1 MSTAASTPSLADRF
15 FVEAMSPAFRE
26 DPYPHYERFR
36 GRDPLLRVADT
47 IWFALGHA
55 EVTNLLRHPR
65 MSTDEQQHAAT
76 EAGNALDPN
85 RTRSLLFM
93 DPPDHTRLRNLVA
106 RAFTP
111 RRIEG
116 LRAATEAITAEL
128 LDAMPAD
135 GTPVDLIQAFAYP
148 LPVRVICSLLG
159 IPPADEA
166 VFTGWSRGIARSLDP
181 SVLRS
186 PAIDATIDQARSELR
201 AYLADL
207 LQFRRKSPGDDL
219 LSGLAAVDA
228 DGDRISSGE
237 VLSLAVLLLVA
248 GHETTVNLL
257 GNGVL
262 ALLRAP
268 DQLALLRQ
276 SPELVAGAVDE
287 LLRFDGPVQITQ
299 RIATEDMDVGG
310 CQVRRGDEI
319 LLVLGAANRDP
330 TVFADPNRLDVTRDA
345 RRHVGFGGGIHHCLG
360 AVLARMETQIALAG
374 LLDRFGHIELAGTPV
389 RRPTFTL
396 RGLET
401 LPLALSSG
409 GYAACGPRT
418 SLPGSAPVASPSR

>member
-1 MSTAASTPSLADRF
+1 MSTPSLADRF
-15 FVEAMSPAFRE
+15 FVEAMSPAFRD

-36 GRDPLLRVADT
+36 GAEPLLRVADT
-47 IWFALGHA
+47 IWFALGHGD
-55 EVTNLLRHPR
+55 VTNLLRHPG
-65 MSTDEQQHAAT
+65 MSTDESHATT
-76 EAGNALDPN
+76 EIGKTGAGAVK
-85 RTRSLLFM
+85 TQSLLFM

-128 LDAMPAD
+128 LDAMVAD
-135 GTPVDLIQAFAYP
+135 RAPVDLIQAFAYP

-159 IPPADEA
+159 IPAADEA

-181 SVLRS
+181 TILRS
-186 PAIDATIDQARSELR
+186 AEIDAAIEQARRELR
-201 AYLADL
+201 AYLGDL
-207 LQFRRKSPGDDL
+207 LEFRRKTPGDDL
-219 LSGLAAVDA
+219 LSGLAAVEA

-248 GHETTVNLL
+248 GHETTVNLI

-268 DQLALLRQ
+268 DQLAVLRR
-276 SPELVAGAVDE
+276 SPDLVGPAVDE

-299 RIATEDMDVGG
+299 RIATEDMEVVG
-310 CQVRRGDEI
+310 CKVRGGDEI

-330 TVFADPNRLDVTRDA
+330 AVFAEPHRLDVTRDA

-360 AVLARMETQIALAG
+360 AVLARMETQIALAN
-374 LLDRFGHIELAGTPV
+374 LLDRFGRIELAGAPV

-396 RGLET
+396 RGLE
-401 LPLALSSG
+401 
-409 GYAACGPRT
+409 
-418 SLPGSAPVASPSR
+418 SLPVALA

>member
-1 MSTAASTPSLADRF
+1 MSTPSLADRF
-15 FVEAMSPAFRE
+15 FVEAMSPAFRD

-36 GRDPLLRVADT
+36 GAEPLLRVADT
-47 IWFALGHA
+47 IWFALGHGD
-55 EVTNLLRHPR
+55 VTNLLRHPG
-65 MSTDEQQHAAT
+65 MSTDESHATT
-76 EAGNALDPN
+76 EIGKTGPGAVK
-85 RTRSLLFM
+85 TQSLLFM

-128 LDAMPAD
+128 LDAMVAD
-135 GTPVDLIQAFAYP
+135 RAPVDLIQAFAYP

-159 IPPADEA
+159 IPAADEA

-181 SVLRS
+181 TILRS
-186 PAIDATIDQARSELR
+186 AEIDAAIEQARRELR
-201 AYLADL
+201 AYLGDL
-207 LQFRRKSPGDDL
+207 LEFRRKTPGDDL
-219 LSGLAAVDA
+219 LSGLAAVEA

-248 GHETTVNLL
+248 GHETTVNLI

-268 DQLALLRQ
+268 DQLAVLRR
-276 SPELVAGAVDE
+276 SPDLVGPAVDE

-299 RIATEDMDVGG
+299 RIATEDMEVVG
-310 CQVRRGDEI
+310 CKVRGGDEI

-330 TVFADPNRLDVTRDA
+330 AVFAEPHRLDVTRDA

-360 AVLARMETQIALAG
+360 AVLARMETQIALAN
-374 LLDRFGHIELAGTPV
+374 LLDRFGRIELAGAPV

-396 RGLET
+396 RGLE
-401 LPLALSSG
+401 
-409 GYAACGPRT
+409 
-418 SLPGSAPVASPSR
+418 SLPVALA

>member
-1 MSTAASTPSLADRF
+1 MSTAPSTPTLADRF

-36 GRDPLLRVADT
+36 GPAPLLRVAET

-55 EVTNLLRHPR
+55 DVTTLLRHPR

-128 LDAMPAD
+128 IDAMPAH

-148 LPVRVICSLLG
+148 LPVRVICRLLG
-159 IPPADEA
+159 IPEADEP

-181 SVLRS
+181 TILRS
-186 PAIDATIDQARSELR
+186 PEIDAAIDRARSELR
-201 AYLADL
+201 AYLGQL
-207 LQFRRKSPGDDL
+207 LECRRKSPGDDL
-219 LSGLAAVDA
+219 LSGLAAVEA

-248 GHETTVNLL
+248 GHETTVNLI

-268 DQLALLRQ
+268 DQLALLRR
-276 SPELVAGAVDE
+276 SPELVGPAVDE

-299 RIATEDMDVGG
+299 RIATEDMDVAG
-310 CQVRRGDEI
+310 CPVRRGDEI

-330 TVFADPNRLDVTRDA
+330 AVFAEPHRLDVRRDA

-360 AVLARMETQIALAG
+360 AVLARMETQIALSA
-374 LLDRFGHIELAGTPV
+374 LLDRFGRIELAGTPA

-401 LPLALSSG
+401 LPV
-409 GYAACGPRT
+409 
-418 SLPGSAPVASPSR
+418 SLG

>member
-1 MSTAASTPSLADRF
+1 MSTPSLADRF
-15 FVEAMSPAFRE
+15 FVEAMSPAFRD

-36 GRDPLLRVADT
+36 GPAPLLRVADT
-47 IWFALGHA
+47 IWFALGHGD
-55 EVTNLLRHPR
+55 VTALLRHPR
-65 MSTDEQQHAAT
+65 MSTDESHATT
-76 EAGNALDPN
+76 EIGQSGPGAVKSQ
-85 RTRSLLFM
+85 SLLFM

-116 LRAATEAITAEL
+116 LRAATEVITAEL
-128 LDAMPAD
+128 LDAMPA
-135 GTPVDLIQAFAYP
+135 GRAPVDLIQAFAYP

-159 IPPADEA
+159 IPQADEA

-186 PAIDATIDQARSELR
+186 PEIDAAIDQARSELR
-201 AYLADL
+201 AYLGDL
-207 LQFRRKSPGDDL
+207 LEFRRKSPGDDL

-248 GHETTVNLL
+248 GHETTVNLI

-268 DQLALLRQ
+268 DQLALLRR
-276 SPELVAGAVDE
+276 SPELVGGAVDE

-299 RIATEDMDVGG
+299 RIATEDMEVVG

-330 TVFADPNRLDVTRDA
+330 AVFAEPHRLDVTRDA

-360 AVLARMETQIALAG
+360 AVLARMETQIALAA
-374 LLDRFGHIELAGTPV
+374 LLDRFGRIELAGVPV

-401 LPLALSSG
+401 LPIAL
-409 GYAACGPRT
+409 
-418 SLPGSAPVASPSR
+418 

>member
-1 MSTAASTPSLADRF
+1 MSTPSLADRF

-26 DPYPHYERFR
+26 DPYPYYERFR
-36 GRDPLLRVADT
+36 GPSPLLRVAET

-55 EVTNLLRHPR
+55 DVTTLLRHPR

-148 LPVRVICSLLG
+148 LPVRVICRLLG
-159 IPPADEA
+159 IPEADEA
-166 VFTGWSRGIARSLDP
+166 VFTGWSHGIASSLDP

-201 AYLADL
+201 AYLGQL
-207 LQFRRKSPGDDL
+207 LEARRKSPGDDL

-268 DQLALLRQ
+268 DQLALLRR
-276 SPELVAGAVDE
+276 SPDLVGPAVDE

-299 RIATEDMDVGG
+299 RIATEDMEAVG

-319 LLVLGAANRDP
+319 LLVLGAANRDAA
-330 TVFADPNRLDVTRDA
+330 VFAEPYRLDVTRDA

-360 AVLARMETQIALAG
+360 AVLARMETQIALAA
-374 LLDRFGHIELAGTPV
+374 LLDRFDRIDLAGVPV

-396 RGLET
+396 RGLES
-401 LPLALSSG
+401 LPVALS
-409 GYAACGPRT
+409 
-418 SLPGSAPVASPSR
+418 

>member
-1 MSTAASTPSLADRF
+1 MSTPSLADRF

-36 GRDPLLRVADT
+36 GPAPLLRVADT

-55 EVTNLLRHPR
+55 DVTALLRHPR
-65 MSTDEQQHAAT
+65 MSTDESHATT
-76 EAGNALDPN
+76 EIGQSGPNAIKSQ
-85 RTRSLLFM
+85 SLLFM

-116 LRAATEAITAEL
+116 LRTATQAITTEL
-128 LDAMPAD
+128 LDSMGPD
-135 GTPVDLIQAFAYP
+135 GGPVDLIQAFAYP
-148 LPVRVICSLLG
+148 LPVRVICRLLG
-159 IPPADEA
+159 IPEADEA

-181 SVLRS
+181 TILRS
-186 PAIDATIDQARSELR
+186 PEIDAAIDQARSELR
-201 AYLADL
+201 AYLGDL
-207 LQFRRKSPGDDL
+207 LAFRRKTPGDDL

-248 GHETTVNLL
+248 GHETTVNLI

-268 DQLALLRQ
+268 EQLALLRR
-276 SPELVAGAVDE
+276 SPDLVGAAVDE

-299 RIATEDMDVGG
+299 RVATEDMEVVG

-330 TVFADPNRLDVTRDA
+330 AIFAEPHRLDVTRDA

-360 AVLARMETQIALAG
+360 AVLARMETQIALAA
-374 LLDRFGHIELAGTPV
+374 LLDRFGRIELAGTPV

-396 RGLET
+396 RGLE
-401 LPLALSSG
+401 
-409 GYAACGPRT
+409 
-418 SLPGSAPVASPSR
+418 SLPVGLN

>member
-1 MSTAASTPSLADRF
+1 MSTHPSTPSLADRF

-26 DPYPHYERFR
+26 DPYPYYERFR
-36 GRDPLLRVADT
+36 GPSPLLRVAET

-55 EVTNLLRHPR
+55 DVTTLLRHPR

-116 LRAATEAITAEL
+116 LRATTEAITAEL
-128 LDAMPAD
+128 LDALPAD
-135 GTPVDLIQAFAYP
+135 GTPVDLIPAFAYP
-148 LPVRVICSLLG
+148 LPVRVICRLLG
-159 IPPADEA
+159 IPEADEA
-166 VFTGWSRGIARSLDP
+166 VFTGWSHGIARSLDP

-201 AYLADL
+201 AYLGAL
-207 LQFRRKSPGDDL
+207 LEFRRKSPGDDL

-248 GHETTVNLL
+248 GHETTVNLI
-257 GNGVL
+257 GNGML

-268 DQLALLRQ
+268 DQLALLRR
-276 SPELVAGAVDE
+276 SPELVGGAVDE

-299 RIATEDMDVGG
+299 RIATEDMEVVG

-319 LLVLGAANRDP
+319 LLVLGAANRDAA
-330 TVFADPNRLDVTRDA
+330 VFAEPDRLDVTRDA

-360 AVLARMETQIALAG
+360 AVLARMEAQIAVAA
-374 LLDRFGHIELAGTPV
+374 LLERFGRIELAGAPV

-396 RGLET
+396 RGLE
-401 LPLALSSG
+401 
-409 GYAACGPRT
+409 
-418 SLPGSAPVASPSR
+418 SLPIAL

>member
-1 MSTAASTPSLADRF
+1 MSTLSLADRF
-15 FVEAMSPAFRE
+15 FVEAMSPAFRD

-36 GRDPLLRVADT
+36 GPAPLLRVADT
-47 IWFALGHA
+47 IWFALGHGD
-55 EVTNLLRHPR
+55 VTNLLRHPG
-65 MSTDEQQHAAT
+65 MSTDESHATT
-76 EAGNALDPN
+76 EIGKTGPGAVK
-85 RTRSLLFM
+85 TQSLLFM

-116 LRAATEAITAEL
+116 LRATTEAITAEL
-128 LDAMPAD
+128 LDAMVAD
-135 GTPVDLIQAFAYP
+135 GAPVDLIQAFAYP

-159 IPPADEA
+159 IPAADEA

-181 SVLRS
+181 TVLRS
-186 PAIDATIDQARSELR
+186 PAIDAAIEQARSELR
-201 AYLADL
+201 AYLGEL
-207 LQFRRKSPGDDL
+207 LEARRKNPGDDL
-219 LSGLAAVDA
+219 LSGLALVEA

-248 GHETTVNLL
+248 GHETTVNLI

-268 DQLALLRQ
+268 EQLALLRR
-276 SPELVAGAVDE
+276 SPDLVGAAVDE

-299 RIATEDMDVGG
+299 RIATEDMEVVG
-310 CQVRRGDEI
+310 CKVRGGDEI

-330 TVFADPNRLDVTRDA
+330 TVFAEPHRLDVTRDA

-360 AVLARMETQIALAG
+360 AVLARMETQIALAAM
-374 LLDRFGHIELAGTPV
+374 LDRFGRIELAGAPV

-396 RGLET
+396 RGLE
-401 LPLALSSG
+401 
-409 GYAACGPRT
+409 
-418 SLPGSAPVASPSR
+418 SLPVALN

>member
-1 MSTAASTPSLADRF
+1 MSTPSLADRF

-36 GRDPLLRVADT
+36 GPDPLLRVADT

-55 EVTNLLRHPR
+55 GVTALLRHPK
-65 MSTDEQQHAAT
+65 MSTDESHATT
-76 EAGNALDPN
+76 EIGQSGPNAIKSQ
-85 RTRSLLFM
+85 SLLFM

-116 LRAATEAITAEL
+116 LRAATEAITTEL
-128 LDAMPAD
+128 LDSMEAD
-135 GTPVDLIQAFAYP
+135 GRPVDLIQAFAYP
-148 LPVRVICSLLG
+148 LPVRVICRLLG
-159 IPPADEA
+159 IPEADEA

-181 SVLRS
+181 TILRS
-186 PAIDATIDQARSELR
+186 PEIDAAIDQARSELR
-201 AYLADL
+201 AYLGDL
-207 LQFRRKSPGDDL
+207 LAFRRKTPGDDL

-248 GHETTVNLL
+248 GHETTVNLI

-268 DQLALLRQ
+268 DQLALLRR
-276 SPELVAGAVDE
+276 SPERMDGAVDE

-299 RIATEDMDVGG
+299 RIATEDMEVVG
-310 CQVRRGDEI
+310 CKVRRGDEI

-330 TVFADPNRLDVTRDA
+330 AVFAEPHRLDIARDA

-360 AVLARMETQIALAG
+360 AVLARMETQIALAA
-374 LLDRFGHIELAGTPV
+374 LLDRFGRIDLAGVPA

-396 RGLET
+396 RGLES
-401 LPLALSSG
+401 LPVALS
-409 GYAACGPRT
+409 
-418 SLPGSAPVASPSR
+418 

>member
-1 MSTAASTPSLADRF
+1 MSTPSLADRF

-36 GRDPLLRVADT
+36 GPDPLLRVADT

-55 EVTNLLRHPR
+55 GVTALLRHPK
-65 MSTDEQQHAAT
+65 MSTDESHATT
-76 EAGNALDPN
+76 EIGQSGPNAIKSQ
-85 RTRSLLFM
+85 SLLFM

-116 LRAATEAITAEL
+116 LRAATEAITTEL
-128 LDAMPAD
+128 LDSMEAD
-135 GTPVDLIQAFAYP
+135 GRPVDLIQAFAYP
-148 LPVRVICSLLG
+148 LPVRVICRLLG
-159 IPPADEA
+159 IPEADEA

-181 SVLRS
+181 TILRS
-186 PAIDATIDQARSELR
+186 PEIDAAIDQARSELR
-201 AYLADL
+201 AYLGDL
-207 LQFRRKSPGDDL
+207 LAFRRNTPGDDL

-248 GHETTVNLL
+248 GHETTVNLI

-268 DQLALLRQ
+268 DQLALLRR
-276 SPELVAGAVDE
+276 SPERMDGAVDE

-299 RIATEDMDVGG
+299 RIATEDMEVVG
-310 CQVRRGDEI
+310 CKVRRGDEI

-330 TVFADPNRLDVTRDA
+330 AVFAEPHRLDIARDA

-360 AVLARMETQIALAG
+360 AVLARMETQIALAA
-374 LLDRFGHIELAGTPV
+374 LLDRFGRIDLAGAPA

-396 RGLET
+396 RGLES
-401 LPLALSSG
+401 LPVALS
-409 GYAACGPRT
+409 
-418 SLPGSAPVASPSR
+418 

>member
-1 MSTAASTPSLADRF
+1 MSASPSTPSLADRF

-26 DPYPHYERFR
+26 DPYPYYERFR
-36 GRDPLLRVADT
+36 GPSPLLRVAET

-55 EVTNLLRHPR
+55 DVTTLLRHPR

-76 EAGNALDPN
+76 EAGNAVDPN

-111 RRIEG
+111 RRIED

-148 LPVRVICSLLG
+148 LPVRVICRLLG
-159 IPPADEA
+159 IPEADEA

-186 PAIDATIDQARSELR
+186 PAVDATIDQARSELR
-201 AYLADL
+201 AYLGAL
-207 LQFRRKSPGDDL
+207 LEFRRKSPGDDL
-219 LSGLAAVDA
+219 LSGLAAVEA

-268 DQLALLRQ
+268 DQLALLRR
-276 SPELVAGAVDE
+276 SPDLVGPAVDE

-299 RIATEDMDVGG
+299 RIATEDMEVVG

-319 LLVLGAANRDP
+319 LLVLGAANRDAA
-330 TVFADPNRLDVTRDA
+330 VFAEPDRLDVTRDA

-360 AVLARMETQIALAG
+360 AVLARMETQIALAA
-374 LLDRFGHIELAGTPV
+374 LLDRFGRIELAGVPV

-396 RGLET
+396 RGLES
-401 LPLALSSG
+401 LPVALS
-409 GYAACGPRT
+409 
-418 SLPGSAPVASPSR
+418 

>member
-1 MSTAASTPSLADRF
+1 MSTPSLADRF

-36 GRDPLLRVADT
+36 GTKPLLRVADT
-47 IWFALGHA
+47 IWFALGHGD
-55 EVTNLLRHPR
+55 VTNLLRHPG
-65 MSTDEQQHAAT
+65 MSTDESHATT
-76 EAGNALDPN
+76 EIGKTGPGAVK
-85 RTRSLLFM
+85 TQSLLFM

-128 LDAMPAD
+128 LDAMVAD
-135 GTPVDLIQAFAYP
+135 RAPVDLIQTFAYP

-159 IPPADEA
+159 IPAADEA

-181 SVLRS
+181 TILRS
-186 PAIDATIDQARSELR
+186 AEIDATIEQARRELR
-201 AYLADL
+201 AYLGDRL
-207 LQFRRKSPGDDL
+207 EFRRRTPGDDL
-219 LSGLAAVDA
+219 LSGLAAVEA
-228 DGDRISSGE
+228 DGDRISPGE

-248 GHETTVNLL
+248 GHETTVNLI

-268 DQLALLRQ
+268 DQLAVLRR
-276 SPELVAGAVDE
+276 SPDLVGPAVDE

-299 RIATEDMDVGG
+299 RIATEDMEVVG
-310 CQVRRGDEI
+310 CKVRGGDEI

-330 TVFADPNRLDVTRDA
+330 AVFAEPQRLDVTRDA

-360 AVLARMETQIALAG
+360 AVLARMETQIALAN
-374 LLDRFGHIELAGTPV
+374 LLDRFGRIELAGAPV

-396 RGLET
+396 RGLE
-401 LPLALSSG
+401 
-409 GYAACGPRT
+409 
-418 SLPGSAPVASPSR
+418 SLPVALA

>member
-1 MSTAASTPSLADRF
+1 MSASPSTPSLADRF

-26 DPYPHYERFR
+26 DPYPYYERFR
-36 GRDPLLRVADT
+36 GPSPLLRVAET

-55 EVTNLLRHPR
+55 DVTTLLRHPR

-148 LPVRVICSLLG
+148 LPVRVICRLLG
-159 IPPADEA
+159 IPEADEA
-166 VFTGWSRGIARSLDP
+166 VFTGWSHGIARSLDP

-201 AYLADL
+201 AYLGAL
-207 LQFRRKSPGDDL
+207 LEFRRKSPAAAL
-219 LSGLAAVDA
+219 LPRFPPPQPHPHPLPPAQA
-228 DGDRISSGE
+228 
-237 VLSLAVLLLVA
+237 LSLPVL
-248 GHETTVNLL
+248 
-257 GNGVL
+257 
-262 ALLRAP
+262 
-268 DQLALLRQ
+268 
-276 SPELVAGAVDE
+276 
-287 LLRFDGPVQITQ
+287 
-299 RIATEDMDVGG
+299 
-310 CQVRRGDEI
+310 
-319 LLVLGAANRDP
+319 
-330 TVFADPNRLDVTRDA
+330 
-345 RRHVGFGGGIHHCLG
+345 
-360 AVLARMETQIALAG
+360 
-374 LLDRFGHIELAGTPV
+374 
-389 RRPTFTL
+389 
-396 RGLET
+396 
-401 LPLALSSG
+401 
-409 GYAACGPRT
+409 
-418 SLPGSAPVASPSR
+418 

>member
-1 MSTAASTPSLADRF
+1 MSKTPSTPSLADRF

-26 DPYPHYERFR
+26 DPYPYYERFR
-36 GRDPLLRVADT
+36 GPSPLLRVAET

-55 EVTNLLRHPR
+55 DVTTLLRHPR

-116 LRAATEAITAEL
+116 LRATTEAITAEL
-128 LDAMPAD
+128 LDALPAD
-135 GTPVDLIQAFAYP
+135 GTPVDLIPAFAYP
-148 LPVRVICSLLG
+148 LPVRVICRLLG
-159 IPPADEA
+159 IPEADEA
-166 VFTGWSRGIARSLDP
+166 VFTGWSHGIARSLDP

-201 AYLADL
+201 AYLSAL
-207 LQFRRKSPGDDL
+207 LEFRRKSPGDDL

-248 GHETTVNLL
+248 GHETTVNLI
-257 GNGVL
+257 GNGML

-268 DQLALLRQ
+268 DQLALLRR
-276 SPELVAGAVDE
+276 SPELVGGAVDE

-299 RIATEDMDVGG
+299 RIATEDMEVVG

-319 LLVLGAANRDP
+319 LLVLGAANRDAA
-330 TVFADPNRLDVTRDA
+330 VFAEPDRLDVTRDA
-345 RRHVGFGGGIHHCLG
+345 RRHVGFGGGIHQCLG
-360 AVLARMETQIALAG
+360 AVLARMEAQIAVAA
-374 LLDRFGHIELAGTPV
+374 LLERFGRIELAGAPV

-396 RGLET
+396 RGLE
-401 LPLALSSG
+401 
-409 GYAACGPRT
+409 
-418 SLPGSAPVASPSR
+418 SLPIAL

>member
-1 MSTAASTPSLADRF
+1 MSTPSLADRF
-15 FVEAMSPAFRE
+15 FVEAMSPALRE

-36 GRDPLLRVADT
+36 GPTPLLRVAET

-55 EVTNLLRHPR
+55 DVTTLLRHPR

-116 LRAATEAITAEL
+116 LRTATEAITAEL
-128 LDAMPAD
+128 IDAMPAD
-135 GTPVDLIQAFAYP
+135 GTPVDLIRAFAYP
-148 LPVRVICSLLG
+148 LPVRVICRLLG
-159 IPPADEA
+159 IPEADEA

-181 SVLRS
+181 TVLRS
-186 PAIDATIDQARSELR
+186 PEIDATIEQARSELR
-201 AYLADL
+201 AYLGQL
-207 LQFRRKSPGDDL
+207 LEARRKNPGDDL
-219 LSGLAAVDA
+219 LSGLAAVEA

-248 GHETTVNLL
+248 GHETTVNLI

-268 DQLALLRQ
+268 EQLALLRR
-276 SPELVAGAVDE
+276 SPDLVVGAVDE

-299 RIATEDMDVGG
+299 RIAMEDMAVVG

-330 TVFADPNRLDVTRDA
+330 AVFAEPHRLDVTRDA

-360 AVLARMETQIALAG
+360 AVLARMETQIALAA
-374 LLDRFGHIELAGTPV
+374 LLYRFRRIELAGTPV

-396 RGLET
+396 RGLE
-401 LPLALSSG
+401 
-409 GYAACGPRT
+409 
-418 SLPGSAPVASPSR
+418 SLPVALN

>member
-1 MSTAASTPSLADRF
+1 MSTPSLADRF

-36 GRDPLLRVADT
+36 GTKPLLRVADT
-47 IWFALGHA
+47 IWFALGHGD
-55 EVTNLLRHPR
+55 VTNLLRHPG
-65 MSTDEQQHAAT
+65 MSTDESHATT
-76 EAGNALDPN
+76 EIGKTGPGEVK
-85 RTRSLLFM
+85 TQSLLFM

-128 LDAMPAD
+128 LDAMVAD
-135 GTPVDLIQAFAYP
+135 RAPVDLIQAFAYP

-159 IPPADEA
+159 IPAADEA

-181 SVLRS
+181 TILRS
-186 PAIDATIDQARSELR
+186 AEIDAAIEQARRELR
-201 AYLADL
+201 AYLGDL
-207 LQFRRKSPGDDL
+207 LEFRRRTPGDDL
-219 LSGLAAVDA
+219 LSGLAAVEA

-248 GHETTVNLL
+248 GHETTVNLI

-268 DQLALLRQ
+268 DQLAVLRR
-276 SPELVAGAVDE
+276 SPDLVGPAVDE

-299 RIATEDMDVGG
+299 RIATEDMEVVG
-310 CQVRRGDEI
+310 CKVRGGDEI

-330 TVFADPNRLDVTRDA
+330 AVFAEPHRLDVTRDA

-360 AVLARMETQIALAG
+360 AVLARMETQIALAN
-374 LLDRFGHIELAGTPV
+374 LLDRFGRIELAGAPV

-396 RGLET
+396 RGLE
-401 LPLALSSG
+401 
-409 GYAACGPRT
+409 
-418 SLPGSAPVASPSR
+418 SLPVALA